1 MLSVLFISLSKSVF
15 KHSLSQKVSLL
26 SKKLLLLSL
35 TLLFL
40 WSYNN
45 GTIGKSEL
53 WPEKKQADGV
63 WKVENSA
70 QLLFTYIQ
78 ADTHDIWTQLLI
90 LRRNEADAQ
99 KYLHSTL
106 IAYQRVERTS
116 EEVQASSCKL
126 FVPFLLL
133 PLSLPR
139 RKKNSISTILL
150 SFSLFCLF
158 VTPTFLLPFPRSSAS
173 AFTGRAILAGIT
185 RTIFSCALAMS
196 LPSPGHALRIRSTA
210 PILDWI
216 STRLFRMPTWKEPE
230 RTSILMNAWVSFCSV
245 LFVLLCR
252 WKSISIT
259 PGVM

>member
-1 MLSVLFISLSKSVF
+1 VNPWLKNCEHIVKTLSQNINVVCFIYLSLKVSIQTFSLSKSLS
-15 KHSLSQKVSLL
+15 SLEKTTTTL
-26 SKKLLLLSL
+26 SYSFMVVQQWHYWKKWAL
-35 TLLFL
+35 TR
-40 WSYNN
+40 
-45 GTIGKSEL
+45 K
-53 WPEKKQADGV
+53 KKQADGV

-158 VTPTFLLPFPRSSAS
+158 VTQTFLLPFPRSSAS

-185 RTIFSCALAMS
+185 RTF
-196 LPSPGHALRIRSTA
+196 
-210 PILDWI
+210 
-216 STRLFRMPTWKEPE
+216 
-230 RTSILMNAWVSFCSV
+230 
-245 LFVLLCR
+245 LLCTCYEPTLAR
-252 WKSISIT
+252 ACIAHSVHGT
-259 PGVM
+259 NFGLD

>member
-15 KHSLSQKVSLL
+15 KHLSQKVSLL
-26 SKKLLLLSL
+26 SKKLLLLLSL
-35 TLLFL
+35 TLL

-158 VTPTFLLPFPRSSAS
+158 VTQTFLLPFPRSSAS

-185 RTIFSCALAMS
+185 RTF
-196 LPSPGHALRIRSTA
+196 
-210 PILDWI
+210 
-216 STRLFRMPTWKEPE
+216 
-230 RTSILMNAWVSFCSV
+230 
-245 LFVLLCR
+245 LLCTCYEPTLAR
-252 WKSISIT
+252 ACIAHSVHGT
-259 PGVM
+259 NFGLD